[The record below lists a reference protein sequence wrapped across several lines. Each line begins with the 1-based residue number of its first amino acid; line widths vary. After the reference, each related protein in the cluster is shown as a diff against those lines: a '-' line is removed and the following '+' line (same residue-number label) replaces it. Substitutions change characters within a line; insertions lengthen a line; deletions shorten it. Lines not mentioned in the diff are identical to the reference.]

1 MEKWILFSIKC
12 KAFCNLVYASLS
24 VLQLL
29 WAWPHALCTSPRELQ
44 FLEAPSHY
52 PLLFLMHGGSLFI
65 IHHTVSND
73 VCSKWCAYS
82 SHNDHHLA
90 QQANMSAFKFK
101 FQYHL
106 LLRGFP
112 IDSCLPPQEEG
123 YPLYAIQTLSW
134 CLHQWPILNLFWP
147 AKWEFLS
154 GKDVPLFIEL
164 GGYTGEYQLLN

>member
-1 MEKWILFSIKC
+1 MPLSQYFNSCEPDPTRFARVQENYSSWKHQATIL
-12 KAFCNLVYASLS
+12 V
-24 VLQLL
+24 
-29 WAWPHALCTSPRELQ
+29 
-44 FLEAPSHY
+44 
-52 PLLFLMHGGSLFI
+52 LFLMHGGSLFI

-123 YPLYAIQTLSW
+123 YPLYPIQTLSW